1 MCVWHTGW
9 LVRLVSGVYVG
20 PVLVEMPGG
29 QLDAG
34 VVADLAFWSQQCG
47 TDFPPAPTD
56 SELGCWG
63 RVAPPRGTTL
73 HPEGAGAALPEPAP
87 AWLRGSPWPLETAL
101 RLSRLLR
108 GL

>member
-56 SELGCWG
+56 SELGCWRSG
-63 RVAPPRGTTL
+63 PTQRD
-73 HPEGAGAALPEPAP
+73 HPAP
-87 AWLRGSPWPLETAL
+87 RRGWGRTA
-101 RLSRLLR
+101 
-108 GL
+108 